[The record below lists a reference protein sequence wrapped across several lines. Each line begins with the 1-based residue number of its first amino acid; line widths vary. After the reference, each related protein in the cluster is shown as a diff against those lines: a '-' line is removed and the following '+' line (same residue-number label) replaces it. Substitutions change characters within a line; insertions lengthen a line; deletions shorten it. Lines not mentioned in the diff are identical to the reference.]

1 MHYHISWE
9 CASYTLIFAQIQYQ
23 GEDASA
29 TLGTRAANEGENY
42 AIVSTDDPL
51 PPWMTARSVVEVEDK
66 EAEDEVSSV
75 SYEYYS
81 HRRYICHIS
90 FCHNIPQK
98 TLEEL
103 MRLRNE
109 TEEDSLQVLAQELV
123 QAQDSEWEK
132 FREVDRI
139 KMELQQVQN
148 ENAELKAEVK
158 ASWESMGKS
167 AKDAVL
173 KKIRSENDPKKA
185 IYIAQF
191 NAELQKEQRA
201 HERLLRQ
208 RDEVPITLEE
218 QKYQYQEMIDD
229 HKKDFDRTE
238 DKIKEQ
244 QKQVVQTTEKLLE
257 IFGKENDTDMIVVLD
272 DIKTGLNSGNVESAM
287 GVLESLITLYV
298 QYDSLA
304 VTRREKTQA
313 LTTDMSEDLMPNL
326 KPKASTPAIT
336 KPELPSAQETEDE
349 AKKDDGGMRAIQKTK
364 RLYELVKATYGP
376 QEQPAASGPGGRAP
390 RASMVGKG
398 SNNRKTSTRPSP
410 KASQK
415 LPEQANG
422 PNSMVSKRSFSFLA
436 K

>member
-1 MHYHISWE
+1 M
-9 CASYTLIFAQIQYQ
+9 
-23 GEDASA
+23 
-29 TLGTRAANEGENY
+29 
-42 AIVSTDDPL
+42 
-51 PPWMTARSVVEVEDK
+51 
-66 EAEDEVSSV
+66 
-75 SYEYYS
+75 SYEYFFR
-81 HRRYICHIS
+81 RRYIYHIS
-90 FCHNIPQK
+90 FCHIPQK
-98 TLEEL
+98 TLGEL

-139 KMELQQVQN
+139 KMELQQVQD

-336 KPELPSAQETEDE
+336 KPELPSAQETEEE

-376 QEQPAASGPGGRAP
+376 QEQPAASGSGGRAP
-390 RASMVGKG
+390 RASMMGKG
-398 SNNRKTSTRPSP
+398 SNNRKASTRPSP

-422 PNSMVSKRSFSFLA
+422 PNPMVSKRSFSFLA

>member
-1 MHYHISWE
+1 M
-9 CASYTLIFAQIQYQ
+9 
-23 GEDASA
+23 
-29 TLGTRAANEGENY
+29 
-42 AIVSTDDPL
+42 
-51 PPWMTARSVVEVEDK
+51 
-66 EAEDEVSSV
+66 
-75 SYEYYS
+75 SYEYFFR
-81 HRRYICHIS
+81 RRYIYHIS
-90 FCHNIPQK
+90 FCHIPQK
-98 TLEEL
+98 TLGEL

-109 TEEDSLQVLAQELV
+109 TEEDSLQVLAQELM

-272 DIKTGLNSGNVESAM
+272 DLTRCMVH
-287 GVLESLITLYV
+287 LEFH
-298 QYDSLA
+298 
-304 VTRREKTQA
+304 
-313 LTTDMSEDLMPNL
+313 
-326 KPKASTPAIT
+326 
-336 KPELPSAQETEDE
+336 
-349 AKKDDGGMRAIQKTK
+349 
-364 RLYELVKATYGP
+364 P
-376 QEQPAASGPGGRAP
+376 Q
-390 RASMVGKG
+390 
-398 SNNRKTSTRPSP
+398 NTI
-410 KASQK
+410 
-415 LPEQANG
+415 LC
-422 PNSMVSKRSFSFLA
+422 SKQICWLFPPLSCQDQ
-436 K
+436 